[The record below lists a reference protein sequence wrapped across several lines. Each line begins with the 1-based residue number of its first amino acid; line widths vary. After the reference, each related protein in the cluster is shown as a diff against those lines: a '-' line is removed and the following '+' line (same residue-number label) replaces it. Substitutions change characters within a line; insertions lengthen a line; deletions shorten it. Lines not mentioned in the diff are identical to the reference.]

1 MIEDKCFIL
10 QIDSLFWNDTV
21 IVRFIK
27 DILKINGMIFP
38 EIICMHLHNYY
49 RFNHATSYQANS
61 WNADSAAKRFR
72 NIIY

>member
-38 EIICMHLHNYY
+38 EIICMHLHNLLQIQSRYVLPG
-49 RFNHATSYQANS
+49 
-61 WNADSAAKRFR
+61 K
-72 NIIY
+72 